1 MLSQPLR
8 IKASDK
14 TWQAEHAG
22 ALLSSVT
29 NLELTLK
36 AGEVP
41 SVTLTL
47 DTLAGGTNFLA
58 EARWRPIKVNRA
70 LRLAQVYGKA
80 IAVAQQQPI
89 LRQVEVINTGGAAS
103 DWMVRYLDRTAT
115 PPLHKVKV
123 SVRGNP
129 PIVIADLWVQED
141 IIDHVDDAALRRHFS
156 FDFVTELLGANYQE
170 LVDAL

>member
-8 IKASDK
+8 IQASDK

-29 NLELTLK
+29 NLELILK

-47 DTLAGGTNFLA
+47 DTLAAGTNFLA
-58 EARWRPIKVNRA
+58 EARWRFIKANRA

-80 IAVAQQQPI
+80 LAASDEPPI
-89 LRQVEVINTGGAAS
+89 LRQVEVLNTGGGAG

-115 PPLHKVKV
+115 PPLRKVKV

-129 PIVIADLWVQED
+129 PIVVADLWVQDD
-141 IIDHVDDAALRRHFS
+141 IIDHADDATLRRLFPL
-156 FDFVTELLGANYQE
+156 DFVTELLGANFLE
-170 LVDAL
+170 LVDAD